1 MKFPIFASVIVFVLW
16 LAYEIR
22 KAKRKNDKFV
32 KEFWKKEDEA
42 NSTRRKSLAD
52 LEMISIPLEKLSI
65 PDNATESM
73 KDCYETLR
81 LLSER
86 KITNL
91 SDYTNTELK
100 LKYGAPNFPLLS
112 EWDEN
117 FTTMVQTLQRIAVEL
132 YKSNNLDLA
141 EEYLS
146 FAMECK
152 TDVSQSYYLLADI
165 YEKRGEPDRIVEL
178 ELLAENLSS
187 VMKNSILENLGEA
200 GPHSDFLRN
209 PY

>member
-1 MKFPIFASVIVFVLW
+1 MKFPIFASVIVFVIW

-22 KAKRKNDKFV
+22 KAKRKNDKVV
-32 KEFWKKEDEA
+32 KEFWEREDEA
-42 NSTRRKSLAD
+42 NATRRKSLAD
-52 LEMISIPLEKLSI
+52 LVMISIPLDKLSL
-65 PDNATESM
+65 PSDSSDSLKEDFN
-73 KDCYETLR
+73 TLTR
-81 LLSER
+81 LSEC

-91 SDYTNTELK
+91 TGYTNTDLK

-117 FTTMVQTLQRIAVEL
+117 FTTMVQTLQKMAVEL
-132 YKSNNLDLA
+132 FKAGNLDLA
-141 EEYLS
+141 ETYLS
-146 FAMECK
+146 FAIECG

-165 YEKRGEPDRIVEL
+165 YEKKGEPDRITEL
-178 ELLAENLSS
+178 ELLAENLTS